1 MELTESF
8 ILAVLGLVGG
18 GGSACLVYFLKSR
31 CKTIKCCCIECQ
43 RDVIPNVVASIH
55 HAPTTTSNSV
65 V

>member
-43 RDVIPNVVASIH
+43 REVIPNVTASIH
-55 HAPTTTSNSV
+55 HAPTTTSNSAV
-65 V
+65 

>member
-31 CKTIKCCCIECQ
+31 CKTIKCCCIECE
-43 RDVIPNVVASIH
+43 REVIPNVTANIHNAS
-55 HAPTTTSNSV
+55 TTRSNSV